1 MTTAAIPKGDTP
13 MPAVE
18 TVPGAD
24 DRQVVE
30 TRFGPMEFTKDQ
42 ALFMPR
48 GVLGFAEHKNFGL
61 AYLPNKFIDQLML
74 LQSLNDAG
82 TSFLVLPV
90 GIDSGIIEPRDLH
103 GACNTMEIEPED
115 AVIAL
120 IVTVRDAGGQPQVTV
135 NLRAPIVLDTN
146 SRTGWQY
153 VLPNSKYSVRHL
165 LNLDAVAETP
175 SAER

>member
-74 LQSLNDAG
+74 LQSLNDA
-82 TSFLVLPV
+82 
-90 GIDSGIIEPRDLH
+90 SGIIEPRDLH